1 MTEVR
6 AYNAAEY
13 RERELERWNAIPVT
27 IRCMFCP
34 EWSHTGPT
42 LEAREEARQH
52 RREAH
57 PNLRPKR
64 YRRKGNPSFV
74 RQPDMSKEERQE
86 IAAEVKRRAF
96 LNGVEI

>member
-13 RERELERWNAIPVT
+13 RARELERWNAIPVT
-27 IRCMFCP
+27 IRCAFCP
-34 EWSHTGPT
+34 EWSFHGPT
-42 LEAREEARQH
+42 LEAREKAKQH

-64 YRRKGNPSFV
+64 YRRKGNPSSF
-74 RQPDMSKEERQE
+74 RQPNMSKEERKE
-86 IAAEVKRRAF
+86 IDDEVRRRAF